1 MLKYINTQVVFR
13 EFPDETT
20 LAFNISNCPIHC
32 PDCHSKYLWEDTGT
46 NLTIENIISELDK
59 YNDGITCIGFMGGDF
74 DISYLTYIV
83 QSLKKI
89 YPNLK
94 YGWYSGR
101 EYINSVF
108 DYVKTGPYDK
118 RYGGLDKNTTN
129 QRFYKIIPYKNTL
142 FKLVQDITHI
152 FFK

>member
-1 MLKYINTQVVFR
+1 
-13 EFPDETT
+13 
-20 LAFNISNCPIHC
+20 
-32 PDCHSKYLWEDTGT
+32 
-46 NLTIENIISELDK
+46 
-59 YNDGITCIGFMGGDF
+59 MGGDF

-83 QSLKKI
+83 KSLKKI
-89 YPNLK
+89 CPNLK

-101 EYINSVF
+101 NYINPIF

-118 RYGGLDKNTTN
+118 KYGGLDKKTTN
-129 QRFYKIIPYKNTL
+129 QRVYKIISYKNTS